1 MSKLYCKFVASF
13 NTISNVD
20 DKVLLNPLKNL
31 FILSMVNGYASK
43 PKMQHIG
50 VLDACKAD
58 ANYNVG
64 QTFFHKVFAY
74 RGIILHPW
82 TAHIYEQ
89 NRSTSAKSVKN
100 QNGNAN
106 FKKCLPKLE
115 TYYQVL
121 VDARDSSQLDCHYSE
136 AVTMLCS
143 SSSRSDAKPLLH
155 AIAGIDYVSHE
166 DIIPYTSCEDI
177 PVHHNFFDKFFVCHS
192 KKRVFQPTEPFN
204 VWQKENQICLE
215 LMNVHRET
223 TDHIR
228 VTAMPFFLG
237 ADKPHPRVRPPEYWW
252 RFCIRIENFSG
263 INAQL
268 RETNWRTISNG
279 TVNTRREVGIIG
291 KEPNLSNEQ
300 PAFQIAIKPFSLATT
315 SGNIWGTF
323 RLEKEDGEIIDVK
336 IPAFSLESRVQS
348 DMDLS
353 SVDD

>member
-1 MSKLYCKFVASF
+1 MNKLSRRFSVHFPNSTADQKLLFDMLKTKSF
-13 NTISNVD
+13 LHNV
-20 DKVLLNPLKNL
+20 
-31 FILSMVNGYASK
+31 FAGYASK
-43 PKMQHIG
+43 PKMQQIG
-50 VLDACKAD
+50 VLDPCKAD

-82 TAHIYEQ
+82 TAHIFEQ
-89 NRSTSAKSVKN
+89 NRGSTKALKHQDNNVKFKSPS
-100 QNGNAN
+100 
-106 FKKCLPKLE
+106 PKLE

-121 VDARDSSQLDCHYSE
+121 VDARDSSSMDCHSSK
-136 AVTMLCS
+136 AVTMLFN

-155 AIAGIDYVSHE
+155 AIGDIDYVSHE
-166 DIIPYTSCEDI
+166 DIIPYTSCEEV

-192 KKRVFQPTEPFN
+192 KKRVFQTTEAFN
-204 VWQKENQICLE
+204 NWQKEHQICLE
-215 LMNVHRET
+215 LINVYRET

-237 ADKPHPRVRPPEYWW
+237 ADKPHSRVRPPEFWW

-279 TVNTRREVGIIG
+279 TVNTRRELGIIG
-291 KEPNLSNEQ
+291 KEPILSSDQ
-300 PAFQIAIKPFSLATT
+300 PAFQIAIKPFSLSTA

-323 RLEKEDGEIIDVK
+323 RLEREDGEQFDVK
-336 IPAFSLESRVQS
+336 IPAFSLDGRIQP
-348 DMDLS
+348 DIDLS
-353 SVDD
+353 SIDD